1 MGLNKMYLNINGANR
16 MIVCDLKKDTLAAVL
31 RRMGLTGTKI
41 GCNAGQCGA
50 CSVILNGEVIRS
62 CVRKM
67 KSVPEHST
75 VVTIEGIGTPDNLH
89 PLQQAFITY
98 GGVQCGFCSPGFIV
112 SAKGLLDVN
121 PSPTREAVR
130 DWFQKHR
137 NLCRCTGYKPL
148 VDAVMAAAKVVRG
161 EWTMDDICYHIP
173 ADGKAYGTRFPRRE
187 SGISRVTGLA
197 NFGDDLGLIM
207 PEETLHLAPVIT
219 KVAHAKIIG
228 IEIDEAMKVPGVV
241 KVITA
246 KDVKGTNRHALP
258 ISHPRSE
265 ASGLEWPVIC
275 DEKINRYGDIVAVV
289 AADTRDHA
297 REAAAL
303 VQVDL
308 ELLPEYSNAI
318 EAVLPDSVSIHEG
331 EPNLFMRWPVRKG
344 EDTREVF
351 SKTAHVVEGSF
362 YTTREPHL
370 PIEPDVAQAYWD
382 DEGIL
387 TVHSKSQWLYGTR
400 DMIAAAIG
408 LPEEKIRLI
417 ENETGGSFGYAV
429 SPPSASLV
437 AVCAMSLGKP
447 VTLTFSYPEH
457 QWFTG
462 KRTPSYSNIRLA
474 ADKEGILQGLEF
486 DILYEVGGYTQFTD
500 SLLMK
505 AIYYIGFPYRISNI
519 LGLAKAAFSNT
530 SYGTTY
536 RSFACVQ
543 AFTASESIID
553 IMANQLGMD
562 PFEFRYKNIVRPGD
576 MSCTNRPFKEYP
588 VEEMMDML
596 RPKYEEAKARVKS
609 KSTASKKRGVGIA
622 MGGFNTGDPIDSGS
636 IALELCPDGTFINY
650 NTWEDQGQ
658 CAEAG
663 VLLHTYEALRP
674 MNIPLDKIKTVMN
687 DTKYA
692 PDTGIAAASRLHY
705 FTGLATLDAAKKL
718 MDAMRKEDGTYRTYK
733 EMKAE
738 GIPTKYE
745 GVGSSRPGLN
755 NNDVNRGE
763 GDAWP
768 EVMYTI
774 FMSEVEV
781 DVETGATKVLKMTCV
796 GDIGV
801 IGNYL
806 GVEGQAYG
814 GMCHS
819 LGFALKTDFSDMR
832 KHSTMVGAGI
842 TEIQDMPDD
851 IELLWHETYREHG
864 PHGSAGCAEA
874 FQCSGHVSIL
884 NAIHD
889 AVGVRIFDVPATP
902 AKVKAL
908 MEAKAQRREYKPE
921 KYYLGPDFYED
932 MEEIEKNPRYW
943 EFEMIDE

>member
-16 MIVCDLKKDTLAAVL
+16 MIICDLQKDTLATVL

-50 CSVILNGEVIRS
+50 CSVILNGVVIRS
-62 CVRKM
+62 CVKKM
-67 KSVPEHST
+67 KNVPDNST
-75 VVTIEGIGTPDNLH
+75 VVTIEGIGTPERLH
-89 PLQQAFITY
+89 PLQLAFITY
-98 GGVQCGFCSPGFIV
+98 GAVQCGFCNPGFIV
-112 SAKGLLDVN
+112 SAKGLLDEN
-121 PSPTREAVR
+121 PSPSREEVR

-137 NLCRCTGYKPL
+137 NLCRCTGYKPI

-161 EWTMDDICYHIP
+161 ECTMDDITYKIP
-173 ADGKAYGTRFPRRE
+173 EDGKAYGTRFPRRE

-197 NFGDDLGLIM
+197 NFGDDMGLLM
-207 PEETLHLAPVIT
+207 PEGTLHLAPVIT
-219 KVAHAKIIG
+219 RVSHAKILG
-228 IEIDEAMKVPGVV
+228 IDDSKAMKISGVV
-241 KVITA
+241 KVVTA
-246 KDVKGTNRHALP
+246 KDIKGTNRHALP

-289 AADTRDHA
+289 AADTREHA
-297 REAAAL
+297 REAAKL
-303 VQVDL
+303 VKVDL
-308 ELLPEYSNAI
+308 ELLPEYGNAI
-318 EAVLPDSVSIHEG
+318 EAVLPDSISIHAG

-351 SKTAHVVEGSF
+351 PKAAHVVEGSF
-362 YTTREPHL
+362 HTTREPHM

-408 LPEEKIRLI
+408 LPEEKIRLV

-437 AVCAMSLGKP
+437 AVCAMALEKP

-462 KRTPSYSNIRLA
+462 KRTPSYSNIKLA
-474 ADKEGILQGLEF
+474 ADNDGKIQGIEF

-505 AIYYIGFPYRISNI
+505 AIYYIGFPYNI
-519 LGLAKAAFSNT
+519 PNIMGLAKSAFSNT

-543 AFTASESIID
+543 AYVASESVVD
-553 IMANQLGMD
+553 MMAEKIGID
-562 PFEFRYKNIVRPGD
+562 PFDFRYKNIVRPGD
-576 MSCTNRPFKEYP
+576 LSCTNRPFKEYP

-596 RPKYEEAKARVKS
+596 RPKYEAAKAKALAE
-609 KSTASKKRGVGIA
+609 STLEKKRGVGIS
-622 MGGFNTGDPIDSGS
+622 MGGFNTGDPIDVGYVD
-636 IALELCPDGTFINY
+636 LELCADGSFVNY

-658 CAEAG
+658 CAESG

-674 MNIPLDKIKTVMN
+674 MNIPLNKIKTVMN
-687 DTKYA
+687 DTKTC

-718 MDAMRKEDGTYRTYK
+718 MGAMRKDDGTYRTYD
-733 EMKAE
+733 EMVAA
-738 GIPTKYE
+738 GIPTRYE

-774 FMSEVEV
+774 FMAEVEV
-781 DVETGATKVLKMTCV
+781 DTKTGATKVDKLTLV
-796 GDIGV
+796 GDVGV
-801 IGNYL
+801 IGNVL

-814 GMCHS
+814 GLSHS
-819 LGFALKTDFSDMR
+819 LGFALKTDFSDMQ

-842 TEIQDMPDD
+842 TEIKDMPDD
-851 IELLWHETYREHG
+851 IDLIWHETYREHG
-864 PHGSAGCAEA
+864 PHGSAGCSEA
-874 FQCSGHVSIL
+874 FQCSGHVAIL
-884 NAIHD
+884 NAINN
-889 AVGVRIFDVPATP
+889 AVGVRVFDVPATP
-902 AKVKAL
+902 AKVKGL
-908 MEAKAQRREYKPE
+908 MEAKVQGKEYKPE

-932 MEEIEKNPRYW
+932 MDDIEKNPRYW
-943 EFEMIDE
+943 GFETTV

>member
-1 MGLNKMYLNINGANR
+1 MGFNKLWININGANR
-16 MIVCDLKKDTLAAVL
+16 MVICDLQKDSLAVVL

-50 CSVILNGEVIRS
+50 CSVILDGEVIRA
-62 CVRKM
+62 CIKKM
-67 KSVPEHST
+67 KNIPEYSK
-75 VVTIEGIGTPDNLH
+75 VVTIEGIGTPGNLH

-112 SAKGLLDVN
+112 SAKGLLDLN
-121 PSPTREAVR
+121 PNPTRDDVR

-161 EWTMDDICYHIP
+161 EWTMDDITYKIP

-197 NFGDDLGLIM
+197 NYGDDIGLFM
-207 PEETLHLAPVIT
+207 PEDTLHLAPVIT
-219 KVAHAKIIG
+219 KVSHAKIKS
-228 IEIDEAMKVPGVV
+228 IDDSEAMKVSGVV
-241 KVITA
+241 KVVTA
-246 KDVKGTNRHALP
+246 KDIKGTNRHALP
-258 ISHPRSE
+258 IGHPRSE

-275 DEKINRYGDIVAVV
+275 DEKISRYGDIVAVV
-289 AADTRDHA
+289 AADTRENA
-297 REAAAL
+297 RAAAQR
-303 VQVDL
+303 VKVNL
-308 ELLPEYSNAI
+308 ELLPEYSTGL
-318 EAVLPDSVSIHEG
+318 EAVLPDSISIHEG

-344 EDTREVF
+344 EDTRKVLPVA
-351 SKTAHVVEGSF
+351 KNVVEGSF
-362 YTTREPHL
+362 HTTREPHL

-408 LPEEKIRLI
+408 LPEDKIRVI

-437 AVCAMSLGKP
+437 AVCAMALNKP

-462 KRTPSYSNIRLA
+462 KRTPSYSNIALS
-474 ADKEGILQGLEF
+474 ADDDGKITGLEF

-500 SLLMK
+500 ALLMK
-505 AIYYIGFPYRISNI
+505 AIYYIGFPYNVPNI
-519 LGLAKAAFSNT
+519 LGLAKATFSNT

-536 RSFACVQ
+536 RSFATVQ
-543 AFTASESIID
+543 AYVASESIID
-553 IMANQLGMD
+553 MMAEKLNMD
-562 PFEFRYKNIVRPGD
+562 PFEFRYKNIVRTGD
-576 MSCTNRPFKEYP
+576 LSCTNRPFKEYP
-588 VEEMMDML
+588 VEAMMDL
-596 RPKYEEAKARVKS
+596 LKPKYEEAKARAQTSNTLKT
-609 KSTASKKRGVGIA
+609 KHGVGIA
-622 MGGFNTGDPIDSGS
+622 MGGFNTGDPIDSGL
-636 IALELCPDGTFINY
+636 IDLEMCSDGTFVNY

-658 CAEAG
+658 CAESG

-674 MNIPLDKIKTVMN
+674 LNIPLEKIKTVMN
-687 DTKYA
+687 DTKFA

-705 FTGLATLDAAKKL
+705 ITGLATLDAAKKL
-718 MDAMRKEDGTYRTYK
+718 LDAMRKSDGTYRTYD
-733 EMKAE
+733 EMVAE
-738 GIPTKYE
+738 GIPTKYR
-745 GVGSSRPGLN
+745 GVGASRPGLN

-768 EVMYTI
+768 EVMYVI
-774 FMSEVEV
+774 YMAEVEV
-781 DVETGATKVLKMTCV
+781 DTDTGETKVNKLTCV
-796 GDIGV
+796 GDVGI
-801 IGNYL
+801 IGNVL

-819 LGFALKTDFSDMR
+819 LGFALKTDFSDMQ

-842 TEIQDMPDD
+842 TEIKDMPDD
-851 IELLWHETYREHG
+851 IELIWHETYREHG

-874 FQCSGHVSIL
+874 FQCSGHVAIL
-884 NAIHD
+884 NAINN
-889 AVGVRIFDVPATP
+889 AVGVRVYDVPATP
-902 AKVKAL
+902 KKVKKL
-908 MEAKAQRREYKPE
+908 MEDKANGIIYKPE
-921 KYYLGPDFYED
+921 KYYLGPDLYED
-932 MEEIEKNPRYW
+932 MDYIEKNPKYW
-943 EFEMIDE
+943 DFEVAE